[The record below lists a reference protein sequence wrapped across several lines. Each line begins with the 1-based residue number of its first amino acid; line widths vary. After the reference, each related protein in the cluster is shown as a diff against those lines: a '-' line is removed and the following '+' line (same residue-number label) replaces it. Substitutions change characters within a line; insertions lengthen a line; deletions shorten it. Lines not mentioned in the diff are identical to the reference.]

1 MRGDCVYYAGTN
13 RFLLKSYLGNINL
26 LRYTLGI
33 CKYQLRKRSKYI
45 EIYLLPFSVRFFH
58 RRDVNYNLRINSD
71 FAKPNLRFAFHGSE
85 SISHVGAKICDIV
98 PLELKELTSIV
109 AFKKGTK
116 DWKPKICPCPA
127 NICWSSRRLEDV
139 LNTSSA

>member
-1 MRGDCVYYAGTN
+1 M
-13 RFLLKSYLGNINL
+13 
-26 LRYTLGI
+26 
-33 CKYQLRKRSKYI
+33 
-45 EIYLLPFSVRFFH
+45 RFFH

-71 FAKPNLRFAFHGSE
+71 FAKPNLRFALHGSE

-116 DWKPKICPCPA
+116 D
-127 NICWSSRRLEDV
+127 
-139 LNTSSA
+139 

>member
-1 MRGDCVYYAGTN
+1 MR
-13 RFLLKSYLGNINL
+13 LLCRDKSLSFEKLFGQHKSVTIHTRNMQILATEMFKVHRNISPP
-26 LRYTLGI
+26 I
-33 CKYQLRKRSKYI
+33 FS
-45 EIYLLPFSVRFFH
+45 EIFH
-58 RRDVNYNLRINSD
+58 RRDENYNLRINSD
-71 FAKPNLRFAFHGSE
+71 FAMPDLRFAFHGSE

-139 LNTSSA
+139 FKMS